1 MTAER
6 EFTEL
11 SEFLHYLA
19 TEKHDGERLPSL
31 VDLSRQLKVST
42 ATLREQLEVART
54 LGVVEV
60 RPKTGIRRLA
70 YRFTPAVLK
79 SLTYAAA
86 IDGPYFFHAFSDLR
100 WHIETSYFHQA
111 VSLLTEEDFGR
122 LHALVDSAFDKLRG
136 RPIQIPHSEHKELHL
151 SIYRRLNNPFVTGIL
166 EAYWEAYESV
176 GLDVYSDLSYLNNV
190 WAYHQRIVE
199 AICRSDIQAAYNAL
213 VEHTQLLSQR
223 TIKPISRQFE

>member
-1 MTAER
+1 MTVER
-6 EFTEL
+6 ESTEL
-11 SEFLHYLA
+11 SEFLRYLA
-19 TEKHDGERLPSL
+19 REKQDGERLPSL
-31 VDLSRQLKVST
+31 VDLSRHLKVST

-79 SLTYAAA
+79 SLSYAAA
-86 IDGPYFFHAFSDLR
+86 IDGPYFFQAFSDLR

-111 VSLLTEEDFGR
+111 VSLLNESDHAR
-122 LHALVDSAFDKLRG
+122 LQTLIEQAFEKLRG
-136 RPIQIPHSEHKELHL
+136 RSVQIPHSEHKELHL

-176 GLDVYSDLSYLNNV
+176 GLDVYNDLSYLNNV
-190 WAYHQRIVE
+190 WAYHQRMVE
-199 AICRSDIQAAYNAL
+199 AICRGDTQAAYQAL
-213 VEHTQLLSQR
+213 IEHTQLLSQR
-223 TIKPISRQFE
+223 TTKPSSRQFE